1 MSIPRIITI
10 LGERL
15 PNFESE
21 VDAEN
26 ENKIRIKALKNYAG
40 KSKKRKSEVLSLIVK
55 LDSCSIVIPCGSM
68 ACAKCQR
75 YRRLKFIDK
84 WYPYFKARHDYNM
97 VTLIHYKD
105 IFKDEELNGWEPD
118 LLSQRLRK
126 LLTRIGFDSPVIGG
140 FDIDYHLHT
149 HDVKGSHWMPHFHLL
164 IPNEPEKLK
173 LLRKYMLKSRNLNAR
188 EGRKNRPM
196 RIDKIYNI
204 LGALSYCVKGA
215 WLEIPWFINEKGN
228 FKKARCKRRITSNE
242 VYAKSLLVLDRL
254 SESQINFG
262 VNVQKR

>member
-1 MSIPRIITI
+1 MSIPKRIAI
-10 LGERL
+10 LGKKF

-26 ENKIRIKALKNYAG
+26 ENNIRIKLLKKYAG
-40 KSKKRKSEVLSLIVK
+40 KSKKRKEKVMPLIVK
-55 LDSCSIVIPCGSM
+55 LESCSMVTPCGSM

-84 WYPYFKARHDYNM
+84 WYPYFKTRCDYNM
-97 VTLIHYKD
+97 VTLIYYKD
-105 IFKDEELNGWEPD
+105 TFKNEELNDWEPY
-118 LLSQRLRK
+118 LLSQRLK
-126 LLTRIGFDSPVIGG
+126 KSLTRIGFDSPVIGG
-140 FDIDYHLHT
+140 FDMDYHLHT
-149 HDVKGSHWMPHFHLL
+149 HDVKGSHWMPHYHLL
-164 IPNEPEKLK
+164 IPNDPEKLK
-173 LLRKYMLKSRNLNAR
+173 LLRKYMLKNKNLNAR

-196 RIDKIYNI
+196 RIDKIYNV

-215 WLEIPWFINEKGN
+215 WLEIPWFINEEGN
-228 FKKARCKRRITSNE
+228 LKKARCKRRITSNE